1 MPSPFPG
8 MDPYLENPT
17 LWPDVHHALI
27 SNMRE
32 FLLPQLRPAYFAQ
45 IEERVY
51 VLEEPEVRA
60 RSIVPDVAITEIDP
74 YVSAFGGSTAVMTEP
89 YAIET
94 MIDFEVNEARV
105 EIRNAASREIVTV
118 IEVLSS
124 ANKARNSSGFESYDQ
139 KRREVLHSSANFVE
153 IDLLR
158 EGYRYNLPGRRV
170 PATEYRVHVS
180 KAHERPKG
188 WVWPIRLVTPL
199 PVIRIPLRK
208 GDADVELDLQSLLK
222 TTYERAG
229 YDLIV
234 DYLRPPAVPLSEAG
248 QRWVETILATK
259 QAVTDLATKQAVTD

>member
-51 VLEEPEVRA
+51 VLEEFDDRA
-60 RSIVPDVAITEIDP
+60 QSIAPSISITEVDP
-74 YVSAFGGSTAVMTEP
+74 YSTASGGETVVMTEP
-89 YAIET
+89 YSIVT
-94 MIDFEVNEARV
+94 MIDFEVHEARL
-105 EIRNAASREIVTV
+105 EIRDAASREVVTV
-118 IEVLSS
+118 IEVLSP
-124 ANKARNSSGFESYDQ
+124 ANKDRGSTGFDSYDR
-139 KRREVLHSSANFVE
+139 KRREVLHSKAHFVE

-158 EGYRYNLPGRRV
+158 AGYRYSLPRRKLD
-170 PATEYRVHVS
+170 ADYRVHVS
-180 KAHERPKG
+180 KAHDRPYG
-188 WVWPIRLVTPL
+188 LVWPIRLPSRL
-199 PVIRIPLRK
+199 PVIRIPLK
-208 GDADVELDLQSLLK
+208 QGEPDVNLDLQNLIDS
-222 TTYERAG
+222 TYERAG

-259 QAVTDLATKQAVTD
+259 QTVTE

>member
-8 MDPYLENPT
+8 MDPYLEDPT
-17 LWPDVHHALI
+17 LWPDVHHRLI
-27 SNMRE
+27 TVMSE

-51 VLEEPEVRA
+51 ILDESEERA
-60 RSIVPDVAITEIDP
+60 RSIAPDVSITEVDP
-74 YVSAFGGSTAVMTEP
+74 DSTASGGGMAVMTEP
-89 YAIET
+89 YSVVT
-94 MIDFEVNEARV
+94 MIDFDVHEARV
-105 EIRNAASREIVTV
+105 EIRDAASREVVTV
-118 IEVLSS
+118 IEVLSP
-124 ANKARNSSGFESYDQ
+124 ANKDRGSTGFQSYDR

-199 PVIRIPLRK
+199 PVIRIPLK
-208 GDADVELDLQSLLK
+208 QGEADVKLDLQKLLD

-234 DYLRPPAVPLSEAG
+234 NYAQPLALPLSEAG
-248 QRWVETILATK
+248 QKWIEQILASK
-259 QAVTDLATKQAVTD
+259 HAATR

>member
-8 MDPYLENPT
+8 MDPYLEDPT
-17 LWPDVHHALI
+17 LWPDVHLRLI
-27 SNMRE
+27 NLIGES
-32 FLLPQLRPAYFAQ
+32 LLPGLRPAYFAQ
-45 IEERVY
+45 FEERVY
-51 VLEEPEVRA
+51 VTTETETRRRV
-60 RSIVPDVAITEIDP
+60 IVPDVSIVQMDTFELPWSSEGTGVATAPMPVMLEEEI
-74 YVSAFGGSTAVMTEP
+74 
-89 YAIET
+89 
-94 MIDFEVNEARV
+94 EVHEARV
-105 EIRNAASREIVTV
+105 EIRDAASREIVTV
-118 IEVLSS
+118 IEVLSP

-158 EGYRYNLPGRRV
+158 EGYRYNLPGRHV

-199 PVIRIPLRK
+199 PAIRIPLRK
-208 GDADVELDLQSLLK
+208 GDADVKLDLQKLLD

-234 DYLRPPAVPLSEAG
+234 NYAQPLALPLSEAG
-248 QRWVETILATK
+248 QKWIEQILASK
-259 QAVTDLATKQAVTD
+259 HAATR